1 MGKYEDNVQMLSI
14 LDLGSWIPTGGSP
27 GKIHLLRIS
36 GMRGSTATHS
46 SMVREEV
53 GTSKTED

>member
-1 MGKYEDNVQMLSI
+1 MLSI